1 MSNLIRIR
9 NLSKIIVKIHT
20 YLPLKYILTNIYISF
35 LEEFLKSNQFGF
47 VAAVEKHPGSE
58 KEIRTSDCN

>member
-35 LEEFLKSNQFGF
+35 LEEFLKIQSIW
-47 VAAVEKHPGSE
+47 
-58 KEIRTSDCN
+58 IRGRGREASRKRGGNTNERL